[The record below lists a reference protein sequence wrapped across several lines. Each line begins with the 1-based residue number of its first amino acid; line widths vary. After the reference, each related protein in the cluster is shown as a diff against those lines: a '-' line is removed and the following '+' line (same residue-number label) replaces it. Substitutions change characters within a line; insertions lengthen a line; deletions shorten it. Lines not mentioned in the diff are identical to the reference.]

1 MSFGDHLE
9 ELRTRLIA
17 ALLGLVPILVLS
29 LSFGGPL
36 MNVLMQPALAEL
48 EKQGLPKTFLATSA
62 AETFGQ
68 YMKVS
73 LLATVVLGSPWLLY
87 QAWLFVAPGLYKHE
101 QRFIHIL
108 LPLSTLLT
116 IASAFFMY
124 YVLLPVILSFF
135 MGFGT
140 QLSKPHVSQI
150 DSGAIVLPQ
159 VPVLDGDPIAPT
171 NGMMWINS
179 KLKQLRVCV
188 APEGAAP
195 EVLGMPLTKDS
206 GIVIQPR
213 LTDYFKWLTV
223 LGIGFALAFQT
234 PVVVLLLGWS
244 GAIDVKTIAKYRKHA
259 ILGAFVVGAVLTPP
273 DPVSQPLLSI
283 PIYLLYEL
291 GILLLRV
298 MPAKKMFKTESEMEG
313 EPDEG

>member
-17 ALLGLVPILVLS
+17 ALLGLVPILILS

-36 MNVLMQPALAEL
+36 MNVLMKPAQAELREQGLAE
-48 EKQGLPKTFLATSA
+48 TFLSVSP
-62 AETFGQ
+62 AETFGV

-73 LLATVVLGSPWLLY
+73 LLATVILGSPWLLY
-87 QAWLFVAPGLYKHE
+87 QMWLFVAPGLYKHE
-101 QRFIHIL
+101 QRFIHVL

-124 YVLLPVILSFF
+124 FVLLPVILAFF

-150 DSGAIVLPQ
+150 DPGAIVLPR
-159 VPVLDGDPIAPT
+159 VPVLSGDPIAPAS
-171 NGMMWINS
+171 GEMWIDG
-179 KLKQLRVCV
+179 KRKQLRVNI

-291 GILLLRV
+291 GILLLKV

>member
-17 ALLGLVPILVLS
+17 ALLGLIPILILS
-29 LSFGGPL
+29 LSFGGAL

-48 EKQGLPKTFLATSA
+48 RAQGLPDTFLATSA

-101 QRFIHIL
+101 QRFIHVL

-140 QLSKPHVSQI
+140 QLSKPEVSQV
-150 DSGAIVLPQ
+150 DPGAIVLPQ

-171 NGMMWINS
+171 NGMMWIDG
-179 KLKQLRVCV
+179 KRKQLRVYI
-188 APEGAAP
+188 AREGAAP
-195 EVLGMPLTKDS
+195 EVMGMPLTKDS

>member
-17 ALLGLVPILVLS
+17 ALLGLIPILILS

-36 MNVLMQPALAEL
+36 MNILMQPALIEL
-48 EKQGLPKTFLATSA
+48 RKQGLPDTFLAVSP

-73 LLATVVLGSPWLLY
+73 LLSTVILGSPWLLY

-101 QRFIHIL
+101 QRFIHVL

-140 QLSKPHVSQI
+140 QLSKPHVSRV
-150 DSGAIVLPQ
+150 DPGGIVLPQ
-159 VPVLDGDPIAPT
+159 VPVLDGDPVAPT
-171 NGMMWINS
+171 NGMMWIDG
-179 KLKQLRVCV
+179 KRKQLRVYI
-188 APEGAAP
+188 AREGVPP

-244 GAIDVKTIAKYRKHA
+244 GAIDIKTIAKYRKHA
-259 ILGAFVVGAVLTPP
+259 ILGAFVIGAVLTPP

-291 GILLLRV
+291 GILLLRI

-313 EPDEG
+313 EPDES